1 MLNQLLALCLRGVNF
16 EDLAVEVNEIIKL
29 TKLIQ
34 RIVGFILVFGYEVL
48 VSQFD
53 WRFHLVGDVIKARAI
68 VLII

>member
-1 MLNQLLALCLRGVNF
+1 MLNQLLALCLRGVQL

-34 RIVGFILVFGYEVL
+34 RIVGLILVFGYEVL

-53 WRFHLVGDVIKARAI
+53 WGFHLVGDVVKTRA
-68 VLII
+68 LISKI